1 MAAAR
6 QGEGGFMATRLQ
18 DKKADLLERV
28 VDRLHDQLKADQAER
43 AEAFLRHYYRAVSAL
58 DLLERDPLDVYGAAL
73 FHLRLGE
80 QRPPGQAT
88 LRVYNPQI
96 EQHGWQ
102 STHTVVE
109 VVTDDMP
116 FLVDS
121 ISMALNRLGLLIHIT
136 IHPVIPV
143 KRRSDGRLEAV
154 LETGAADGGE
164 VRFESF
170 MHYEV
175 DRQSDP
181 ERIEAIRADLERVLA
196 DVRAAVEDW
205 RALLA
210 KVDDAIADLRRGA
223 KALEAAEL
231 DEAEAFLRWI
241 ADNHFTL
248 LGYGCYDLIR
258 DQSGDQLQRVEGSAL
273 GLLRRQ
279 TTGSS
284 TSRSFASLPPELRRQ
299 ARAAVPLTI
308 TKANTRSTVHRP
320 VYLDYIGVRRFD
332 AKGKVIGEHRFLGL
346 FTSAAYNR
354 NPRDIPLL
362 RHKVSRMIARA
373 QLAPASHSGKALANI
388 LETYPRD
395 ELFQTSDD
403 ELFETVHEILHLH
416 ERQTI
421 RLFLRRDAFARF
433 VSCMVYVPRERYNTE
448 LRRRF
453 QDILQEALNGTEVEF
468 QAQVSESIL
477 ARIQFIIR
485 TPDGIPADLD
495 RAEVEARL
503 VEAARSWSD
512 VLRDG
517 LIDAHGEEEGN
528 RLFRAYD
535 EAIPVAYQEQVPA
548 RAAVPDIERIDRLA
562 KGEIDLAMSLSRPL
576 EQGGDLL
583 RLKLAR
589 AGQAIPLSDVLPVL
603 ENMGLRVLHEQPYQF
618 VTTSAATFWL
628 HDFRVQPIEAS
639 DLDPDLIGA
648 DFQDAFA
655 RVWRGEAE
663 NDGFN
668 QLVLRAGLNWRQVM
682 VLRTYC
688 KYLLQIGIP
697 FSQAYMEQTLVHN
710 PELARRVA
718 ELFEARF
725 DPDFKGDRPNALAR
739 LEAEFRAGL
748 DRVANLD
755 EDRILRRYMRLI
767 LASLRTN
774 YYQRGSDGGYKP
786 YLSIKI
792 DPALVPDMPL
802 PRPAFEIFVYAPRV
816 EGVHLRGGKVA
827 RGGIR
832 WSDRREDF
840 RTEVLGLM
848 KAQMVKN
855 CVIVP
860 VGAKGGFV
868 VKRPPRG
875 SDRAA
880 LQAEVVTCYQTL
892 IRGMLDLTDNRVGDR
907 IVTPPRVVRFDDDDP
922 YLVVAADKGTATFS
936 DIANAIS
943 LEYGHWLGDAFA
955 SGGSAGYDHKGM
967 GITAR
972 GAWESVK
979 RLFLEL
985 GKNIQTEPFTAIG
998 IGDMS
1003 GDVFGNGMLLSEQT
1017 RLIAAFDHRHIFID
1031 PDPDPA
1037 ISFAERKRLFELPR
1051 SSWDDYDRGKLS
1063 AGGGIYPRTAKSIEP
1078 SPQARQALDV
1088 EAAEFTPHE
1097 LIRAILLAPVEL
1109 FWNGGI
1115 GTYVKAAAER
1125 HADAF
1130 DRANDA
1136 VRVDAE
1142 QLRCRVIGEGGNLGL
1157 TQRARIAFARKG
1169 RINTDFID
1177 NSAGVDCSDHEVNI
1191 KILLGAVVDSGDM
1204 TMKQRDRLLAEMTDE
1219 VAQLVLRN
1227 NVLQVQAISLV
1238 EARPTELLDSQAA
1251 FMRRLEA
1258 SGRLNRE
1265 LEVLPD
1271 DETLSQRRQLGQ
1283 GLFRPEVAVLLAY
1296 AKMTL
1301 YDELLA
1307 SDLPDDPYLLGD
1319 LVKYFPRPLRKRF
1332 PGQIAEHRLR
1342 REIIATLVANSLVNR
1357 GLGEFVGEVSDQTGR
1372 QTAAVARAY
1381 IVARDAF
1388 ALVPLF
1394 GQIELLA
1401 RVVGADYQTGL
1412 LGEARRA
1419 ITRGTEWFLRNTP
1432 SPIDVRATVARF
1444 APGIA
1449 SLVDQLDQVLSAPEQ
1464 RHFSQAVETYLAHGI
1479 EAALSRRLAGLPY
1492 LFPACEAIAVADQ
1505 VGSDVVT
1512 AARTYFALDAQ
1523 LHLGRL
1529 RGLLERASPRNHW
1542 ERIALA
1548 GLYEDLAEEHR
1559 RLTVQAFASR
1569 LVQVPGEGD
1578 VNALQ
1583 QAILSWLQRA
1593 VAGFGRWQRLLAEL
1607 DSQSGTDLAMLSVAV
1622 RALALL
1628 DASQAEA
1635 A

>member
-1 MAAAR
+1 
-6 QGEGGFMATRLQ
+6 
-18 DKKADLLERV
+18 
-28 VDRLHDQLKADQAER
+28 
-43 AEAFLRHYYRAVSAL
+43 
-58 DLLERDPLDVYGAAL
+58 
-73 FHLRLGE
+73 
-80 QRPPGQAT
+80 
-88 LRVYNPQI
+88 
-96 EQHGWQ
+96 
-102 STHTVVE
+102 
-109 VVTDDMP
+109 
-116 FLVDS
+116 
-121 ISMALNRLGLLIHIT
+121 
-136 IHPVIPV
+136 
-143 KRRSDGRLEAV
+143 
-154 LETGAADGGE
+154 
-164 VRFESF
+164 
-170 MHYEV
+170 
-175 DRQSDP
+175 
-181 ERIEAIRADLERVLA
+181 
-196 DVRAAVEDW
+196 
-205 RALLA
+205 
-210 KVDDAIADLRRGA
+210 
-223 KALEAAEL
+223 
-231 DEAEAFLRWI
+231 
-241 ADNHFTL
+241 
-248 LGYGCYDLIR
+248 
-258 DQSGDQLQRVEGSAL
+258 
-273 GLLRRQ
+273 
-279 TTGSS
+279 
-284 TSRSFASLPPELRRQ
+284 
-299 ARAAVPLTI
+299 
-308 TKANTRSTVHRP
+308 
-320 VYLDYIGVRRFD
+320 
-332 AKGKVIGEHRFLGL
+332 KGKVIGEHRFLGL

-354 NPRDIPLL
+354 NPREIPLL
-362 RHKVSRMIARA
+362 RHKVSRMMARA
-373 QLAPASHSGKALANI
+373 ELAPASHSGKALANI

-403 ELFETVHEILHLH
+403 ELFETVQEILHLQ

-433 VSCMVYVPRERYNTE
+433 VSCLVYVPRERYNTD

-453 QDILQEALNGTEVEF
+453 QDILQDALNGTEVEF

-485 TPDGIPADLD
+485 TPDGIPAGVD
-495 RAEVEARL
+495 RGEIEARL

-512 VLRDG
+512 VLRAG

-528 RLFRAYD
+528 RLFRAYCD
-535 EAIPVAYQEQVPA
+535 AIPVAYQEQVPA
-548 RAAVPDIERIDRLA
+548 RAAVPDIERVDRLA
-562 KGEIDLAMSLSRPL
+562 KGETELAMSLSRPL

-583 RLKLAR
+583 RFKLAR
-589 AGQAIPLSDVLPVL
+589 AGQSIPLSDVLPVL
-603 ENMGLRVLHEQPYQF
+603 ENMGLRVIHEQPYEF
-618 VTTSAATFWL
+618 VTSAAGRFWL
-628 HDFRVQPIEAS
+628 HDFRVQPLEAGE
-639 DLDPDLIGA
+639 LDPDRVGA

-668 QLVLRAGLNWRQVM
+668 QLVLRAGINWRQVV

-710 PELARRVA
+710 PALACRLA

-725 DPDFKGDRPNALAR
+725 DPDAKGDRAELLAR

-748 DRVANLD
+748 DGVANLD

-774 YYQRGSDGGYKP
+774 FYQPGSDGAPYKP

-855 CVIVP
+855 GVIVP
-860 VGAKGGFV
+860 VGAKGGFA

-875 SDRAA
+875 ADRAA

-892 IRGMLDLTDNRVGDR
+892 IRGMLDLTDNRVGDG
-907 IVTPPRVVRFDDDDP
+907 IVTPQRVVRFDGDDP

-979 RLFLEL
+979 RHFLEL
-985 GKNIQTEPFTAIG
+985 GKDIQTEPFTAIG

-1003 GDVFGNGMLLSEQT
+1003 GDVFGNGMLLSEKI
-1017 RLIAAFDHRHIFID
+1017 RLIAAFDHRHVFVD
-1031 PDPDPA
+1031 PEPDPA
-1037 ISFAERKRLFELPR
+1037 ASFAERRRLFELPR
-1051 SSWDDYDRGKLS
+1051 SSWDDYDRSKLC
-1063 AGGGIYPRTAKSIEP
+1063 AGGGIYPRSVKSIRL
-1078 SPQARQALDV
+1078 SPQARRALAV
-1088 EAAEFTPHE
+1088 EAEEFTPQE

-1130 DRANDA
+1130 DRGNDA

-1191 KILLGAVVDSGDM
+1191 KILLGAVVDGGDM
-1204 TMKQRDRLLAEMTDE
+1204 TLKQRDRLLAEMTDE
-1219 VAQLVLRN
+1219 VAHLVLRN
-1227 NVLQVQAISLV
+1227 NVLQVQAISLA
-1238 EARPTELLDSQAA
+1238 EARPSELLDSQAA

-1265 LEVLPD
+1265 LELLPD
-1271 DETLSQRRQLGQ
+1271 EETLTQRRQLGQ

-1319 LVKYFPRPLRKRF
+1319 LIKYFPRPLRKRF
-1332 PGQIAEHRLR
+1332 PGPIAQHRLR

-1357 GLGEFVGEVSDQTGR
+1357 GLGEFVGELSDQTGR
-1372 QTAAVARAY
+1372 STAAVARAY
-1381 IVARDAF
+1381 LIARDAF
-1388 ALVPLF
+1388 RLVPLF
-1394 GQIELLA
+1394 GQIEALA
-1401 RVVGADYQTGL
+1401 SVAGADYQIGL
-1412 LGEARRA
+1412 LGEARLA
-1419 ITRGTEWFLRNTP
+1419 IARGTEWFLRNAS
-1432 SPIDVRATVARF
+1432 SPIDMGAAVARF

-1449 SLVDQLDQVLSAPEQ
+1449 SLLDQLDLILPDVEQ
-1464 RHFSQAVETYLAHGI
+1464 RRFSQAVETHLQHGI
-1479 EAALSRRLAGLPY
+1479 EAGLARRLAGLPY
-1492 LFPACEAIAVADQ
+1492 LFPACEVIAVADQ
-1505 VGSDVVT
+1505 VGTEVVT
-1512 AARTYFALDAQ
+1512 AGQTYFALDAQ

-1529 RGLLERASPRNHW
+1529 RRLLERVSPRNHW

-1559 RLTVQAFASR
+1559 RLAVQAFASG
-1569 LVQVPGEGD
+1569 LVQGLDEGGAD
-1578 VNALQ
+1578 ALQ
-1583 QAILSWLQRA
+1583 AAILAWLNRA

-1607 DSQSGTDLAMLSVAV
+1607 DSQSSPDLAMLSVAV
-1622 RALALL
+1622 RSLALL
-1628 DASQAEA
+1628 DGTQAEA